1 MLLREALRRQIPV
14 LNGHIRFMK
23 VAFFGKLKRTKW
35 IEYILIPAAVLLGF
49 IWLPWIEY
57 RDRLPSN
64 WEDFI
69 SFISIESDYNIGRGF
84 RRPQWV
90 GKTREEVIQE
100 FGKPEFGQELE
111 RDETVI
117 YYKRHFWFTF
127 RDGKVQEAFDR
138 ALLDKYVI
146 RKFEEGKRMEEWEG
160 KNRSD
165 LVKTYGEI
173 SEKFSTYL
181 SPLPYFR
188 EQDGNSI
195 QYDLVTSSD
204 RHLAFHIR
212 NSDGLI
218 VAAYDRSAIEK

>member
-1 MLLREALRRQIPV
+1 
-14 LNGHIRFMK
+14 MK

-49 IWLPWIEY
+49 IWLPWRQFSKEN
-57 RDRLPSN
+57 LPPDLA
-64 WEDFI
+64 DFP
-69 SFISIESDYNIGRGF
+69 SFVSIESDYNLGRGF

-100 FGKPEFGQELE
+100 FGKPEFGQKLE
-111 RDETVI
+111 RDGIVG
-117 YYKRHFWFTF
+117 YYKRHFWFIF
-127 RDGKVQEAFDR
+127 RDGRVHEAFDS
-138 ALLDKYVI
+138 AFLDERHLMKY
-146 RKFEEGKRMEEWEG
+146 RQGKRMEEWEG

-165 LVKTYGEI
+165 LVRKYGEF
-173 SEKFSTYL
+173 ERFSSYL
-181 SPLPYFR
+181 SSYPYFS

-212 NSDGLI
+212 SSDGLI

>member
-1 MLLREALRRQIPV
+1 
-14 LNGHIRFMK
+14 MK
-23 VAFFGKLKRTKW
+23 VRFFGKLKRTKW

-57 RDRLPSN
+57 SKDYLPSN

-69 SFISIESDYNIGRGF
+69 TFFSIESDFSCHRGF
-84 RRPQWV
+84 RRRQWV
-90 GKTREEVIQE
+90 GKTREEVIRE
-100 FGKPEFGQELE
+100 FGKPEFGQYPEKDVAL
-111 RDETVI
+111 V
-117 YYKRHFWFTF
+117 YFKRHYTF
-127 RDGKVQEAFDR
+127 FFQDGKVHEAFDR
-138 ALLDKYVI
+138 ALLDKYLI

-165 LVKTYGEI
+165 LVRRYGEI
-173 SEKFSTYL
+173 SERFSTYL

-188 EQDGNSI
+188 EKEGNSI

-212 NSDGLI
+212 SSDGLI